1 MIEHFEKFKLTPL
14 SFSHLNEFAFY
25 RARWALRKIFKYD
38 FTVGPAAERGTVIE
52 TGLNMWFNGRDLAE
66 IEKKIIVQYLYN
78 TRHVEKIKRDKEQRM
93 ILPLLHD
100 FINYF
105 DKLDLKLISYQDE
118 VKTKINNVPFR
129 GFTDFH
135 FEDFEKQDLYID
147 LKTTGKLVDTI
158 PMSHAMQQS
167 IYAKATN
174 ARQQLLYGIFYVTKD
189 NIIKPL
195 EVDNYAKY
203 VKIAEHLVLAMG
215 NYLKTVNSLED
226 IQKTI
231 IPDIEHWSMQDED
244 VKKARIDVWGY

>member
-1 MIEHFEKFKLTPL
+1 
-14 SFSHLNEFAFY
+14 
-25 RARWALRKIFKYD
+25 
-38 FTVGPAAERGTVIE
+38 
-52 TGLNMWFNGRDLAE
+52 
-66 IEKKIIVQYLYN
+66 
-78 TRHVEKIKRDKEQRM
+78 
-93 ILPLLHD
+93 
-100 FINYF
+100 
-105 DKLDLKLISYQDE
+105 
-118 VKTKINNVPFR
+118 
-129 GFTDFH
+129 
-135 FEDFEKQDLYID
+135 
-147 LKTTGKLVDTI
+147 
-158 PMSHAMQQS
+158 MSHAMQQS

-174 ARQQLLYGIFYVTKD
+174 SRQQLLYGIFYVTKD